1 MTGQGD
7 GDLKRDQTPRPS
19 LRDHLANE
27 RTFLAWTR
35 TAITVMALGFVVAKF
50 GILLREIGGAGVHQ
64 LTVRA
69 GAVVGILLVLS
80 GLILLA
86 LATRRFLRLRRGIES
101 GVEAYTVRLDVV
113 LGVTVGVA
121 GVLLA
126 VYLLITT

>member
-1 MTGQGD
+1 MTGQGGRD
-7 GDLKRDQTPRPS
+7 PKGDQIPQPS
-19 LRDHLANE
+19 IRDHLANE

-50 GILLREIGGAGVHQ
+50 GILLREIGGASVHL

-69 GAVVGILLVLS
+69 GAVVGILLVVS
-80 GLILLA
+80 GLVLLA
-86 LATRRFLRLRRGIES
+86 LALHRFLRLRRGIES
-101 GVEAYTVRLDVV
+101 GGEVYTVRLDVV
-113 LGVTVGVA
+113 LAVTVGVA

>member
-1 MTGQGD
+1 MSGQGG
-7 GDLKRDQTPRPS
+7 GDQKTDQVPRPS
-19 LRDHLANE
+19 IRDHLANE

-50 GILLREIGGAGVHQ
+50 GILLREIGGASVHP

-80 GLILLA
+80 GLVLLA
-86 LATRRFLRLRRGIES
+86 LALHRFLGLRRAIES
-101 GVEAYTVRLDVV
+101 GVDAYTVRLDVV
-113 LGVTVGVA
+113 LAATVGVA

-126 VYLLITT
+126 AYLLITT

>member
-1 MTGQGD
+1 MTGQGG
-7 GDLKRDQTPRPS
+7 GDLKGDPVRQPS
-19 LRDHLANE
+19 IRDHLANE

-50 GILLREIGGAGVHQ
+50 GILLREIGGASVHL

-69 GAVVGILLVLS
+69 GAVVGILLVVN
-80 GLILLA
+80 GLVLLA
-86 LATRRFLRLRRGIES
+86 LALHRFLRLRRGIES
-101 GVEAYTVRLDVV
+101 GVHAYTVRLDVV
-113 LGVTVGVA
+113 LAVTVGVA